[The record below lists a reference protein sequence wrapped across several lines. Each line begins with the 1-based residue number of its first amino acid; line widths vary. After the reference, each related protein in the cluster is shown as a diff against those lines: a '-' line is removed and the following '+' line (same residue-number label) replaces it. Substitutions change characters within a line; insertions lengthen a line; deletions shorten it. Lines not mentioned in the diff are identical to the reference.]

1 MKYSKLYSLRA
12 PDVGYLTLNLI
23 ENSSGLSNVLLKSGT
38 TVILIKTVTRWA
50 PTAAQESRDILFN
63 NPD

>member
-1 MKYSKLYSLRA
+1 MIALLFRLKKINKLKMKYSKLYSLRA

-38 TVILIKTVTRWA
+38 TVILIKTVTR
-50 PTAAQESRDILFN
+50 
-63 NPD
+63 